1 MAVNKVVFGDT
12 TVMDLTEDTVTS
24 DTMLEGVTAHDK
36 SGEPIV
42 GSAVIPTVNNGKLT
56 IQKNGTTVATFTANQ
71 STAATANI
79 TVPVKVSELTND
91 SNFVTDSPT
100 FTQASSR
107 ANIASGETFATI
119 LGKIKKFFTDLK
131 TVAFTGSYNDLS
143 DQPTIPTV
151 NNATLTI
158 QKNGTTVKTFTA
170 NASSNVTANITVPT
184 KVSELT
190 NDSGYTTNTGTVTSV
205 ATGTGLTGGTITSS
219 GTISIADH
227 SADYLSGGYLNV
239 HPENT
244 PTLIPFMNN
253 DIAYLLKR
261 GGSAVVKYD
270 GTTQSVD
277 LTNCFDASP
286 SYWSMNP
293 TDITTIVVEL
303 TLHKVFTYTN
313 TIYVDFGSAGW
324 RAKNVKIEVMNS
336 NYTQDV
342 WTQKYNNT
350 NNSLGHCYVRT
361 SHTPAGASGAGGG
374 FNKVRFTFS
383 SWNSTQFRIAQMG
396 IYNYGSAGLRETFLP
411 KDGGNIYGTIYPN
424 SNNGA
429 DLGTSS
435 KYWNNAYI
443 TNINGV
449 TVGDSP
455 KFTDNDTKNT
465 AGSTNTSSKIF
476 LIGAT
481 SQAANPQTY
490 SHDTAYVGTDGC
502 LYSGGTKVL
511 TAHQDISGK
520 VNKSGDTMTNTLT
533 IQRTGTHDNN
543 YPASLNLWTVDS
555 TNSVTSKA
563 AISAYDG
570 GASGA
575 NMVINPNGNLFIG
588 SGEGGYNHYT
598 LYKHNTGENLY
609 ITADSV
615 LHLQSN
621 SQTIANRVGAQVTT
635 AGDIVPEAADVA
647 TNNIGG
653 IGTSAYRWANGY
665 FTNLDAEGFNRIDIT
680 GKTLDLDTLTL
691 KETGSPHAEYYIE
704 KTDGGAANITNRPV
718 TANKPFL
725 LDVEAIRVNTASD
738 FITRQTYRN
747 AANPAN
753 EYVRFCTNGT
763 WTAWTTRVFT
773 DTTYSAGSN
782 ITLNGTTFSLTK
794 ANVTGA
800 LGYTPPTSDT
810 NTHRPIQ
817 VNGTEILGNNTTAL
831 NLKAGSNVSVTNSS
845 GTVTIAATDTTYSA
859 GSNITLSGTT
869 FSLTKANV
877 TGALGYTPPTTDTK
891 NTAGSTNTSSK
902 IFLIGATS
910 QAANPQT
917 YSDDQVYATSGTLTT
932 NKLSS
937 KALIALTGTGT
948 AGSDKGSGVSP
959 RYIPSLWTFNSGV
972 TVANGEVYLIKIPVA
987 GGTYGVWLSLNNGTN
1002 YYPVAISNGTTRF
1015 TTQYGNNTVIAV
1027 TYESAGKCTCYP
1039 KDGGDATSS
1048 VTGIFR
1054 VLNDYDANS
1063 NVTQTATTT
1072 NANYEVLFSQTA
1084 DNTTRTEGA
1093 RKTSTFRFNPSTN
1106 TLSTTNLTL
1115 NGGGLNLATLSSSSD
1130 NSAEI
1135 IFRYGDGSMKA
1146 AISMEDELTEDNM
1159 DKGPLYET
1167 RSSDGQLAMMTR
1179 LALEGHDLPLTGGDL
1194 TGPLRIKSG
1203 NVLYLDKPDNSNR
1216 SSLSTSSNGTLNLH
1230 AVTWLNLCTPQQVQ
1244 CRNATDSGWVNIAAA
1259 NIESSRRF
1267 KENIQDLTEEEA
1279 RKLLDVRT
1287 VTFDFKETYAPSS
1300 DWEHERFNQ
1309 CGVIAEEV
1317 LDIYPTLVR
1326 YSNYENPDEDPV
1338 PTFVEYSHFVPY
1350 LIKMVQMQQKEID
1363 DLKVQI
1369 KELQTGE

>member
-36 SGEPIV
+36 SGEQIV

-71 STAATANI
+71 SAAATANI

-91 SNFVTDSPT
+91 SNFVADSPT
-100 FTQASSR
+100 FTEASSR

-119 LGKIKKFFTDLK
+119 LGKIKKFFADLK

-143 DQPTIPTV
+143 NKPTIPAAQVNSDWNATSGVAQILNKPTIPTV

-219 GTISIADH
+219 GTISIANH
-227 SADYLSGGYLNV
+227 SADYLTGGYLNI
-239 HPENT
+239 HPENN

-261 GGSAVVKYD
+261 GGSTVVKYD
-270 GTTQSVD
+270 GTTQSVN

-286 SYWSMNP
+286 SYWSVTP
-293 TDITTIVVEL
+293 TNVTTIVIEL

-336 NYTQDV
+336 NYAQDV

-350 NNSLGHCYVRT
+350 DNDLGHCYVRT
-361 SHTPAGASGAGGG
+361 SHTPVGASGSGGG

-396 IYNYGSAGLRETFLP
+396 IYNYGSAGLRETFVP
-411 KDGGNIYGTIYPN
+411 RDGSSVYGSIYPEE
-424 SNNGA
+424 NNGA
-429 DLGTSS
+429 DLGTTA
-435 KYWNNAYI
+435 KYFNNAYI

-449 TVGDSP
+449 AVGSSP

-490 SHDTAYVGTDGC
+490 SQDTAYVGTDGC

-520 VNKSGDTMTNTLT
+520 VNKSGDTMTGNLT

-543 YPASLNLWTVDS
+543 YPATLTLRAVDS
-555 TNSVTSKA
+555 TNSVNSNGT
-563 AISAYDG
+563 ISAYDG
-570 GASGA
+570 GASGS
-575 NMVINPNGNLFIG
+575 NMVIYPAGNMFIG
-588 SGEGGYNHYT
+588 SGEGPLNHYK
-598 LYKHNTGENLY
+598 LYEHNTGETLY
-609 ITADSV
+609 LTSDNYVHIQA
-615 LHLQSN
+615 N
-621 SQTIANRVGAQVTT
+621 GQTIANRLGLMIDNSGNVL
-635 AGDIVPEAADVA
+635 PEKADAAA
-647 TNNIGG
+647 NNSGSIG
-653 IGTSAYRWANGY
+653 SSSHKWADGY
-665 FTNLDAEGFNRIDIT
+665 FTNINGVAVGN
-680 GKTLDLDTLTL
+680 
-691 KETGSPHAEYYIE
+691 SP
-704 KTDGGAANITNRPV
+704 K
-718 TANKPFL
+718 
-725 LDVEAIRVNTASD
+725 
-738 FITRQTYRN
+738 
-747 AANPAN
+747 
-753 EYVRFCTNGT
+753 
-763 WTAWTTRVFT
+763 FT

-782 ITLNGTTFSLTK
+782 ITLSGTTFSLTK

-845 GTVTIAATDTTYSA
+845 GTVTIAATD
-859 GSNITLSGTT
+859 N
-869 FSLTKANV
+869 
-877 TGALGYTPPTTDTK
+877 DTK

-917 YSDDQVYATSGTLTT
+917 YSDDQVYATSGTLTA

-1002 YYPVAISNGTTRF
+1002 YYPVAVSSGTGRF
-1015 TTQYGNNTVIAV
+1015 TTHYAKDTVIAV

-1039 KDGGDATSS
+1039 KAGGDTTSS

-1054 VLNDYDANS
+1054 VLNDYDS
-1063 NVTQTATTT
+1063 NTNNAVTQTNTTT
-1072 NANYEVLFSQTA
+1072 SGSGDYRVLFSATA
-1084 DNTTRTEGA
+1084 DDTTRTEGA
-1093 RKTSTFRFNPSTN
+1093 RKSTKLTYNPSSGTIASDSMVVRGGELALMTPN
-1106 TLSTTNLTL
+1106 T
-1115 NGGGLNLATLSSSSD
+1115 SSND
-1130 NSAEI
+1130 SADI
-1135 IFRYGDGSMKA
+1135 VFRYGNGNEKSRIWMYDTLDSTSIGY
-1146 AISMEDELTEDNM
+1146 
-1159 DKGPLYET
+1159 GPNY
-1167 RSSDGQLAMMTR
+1167 RAYSSDGKSSMQTR
-1179 LALEGHDLPLTGGDL
+1179 LALEDKVLGLTGGTM
-1194 TGPLRIKSG
+1194 TGPLYFRNSG
-1203 NVLYLDKPDNSNR
+1203 SFINSGGDA
-1216 SSLSTSSNGTLNLH
+1216 SSATTFVRGS
-1230 AVTWLNLCTPQQVQ
+1230 AFLNLCSPGIQ
-1244 CRNATDSGWVNIAAA
+1244 CRNFADNAWTGIAGTTFTPQ
-1259 NIESSRRF
+1259 NNSSRKI
-1267 KENIQDLTEEEA
+1267 KENIKPITEEEA
-1279 RKLLDVRT
+1279 QKLLEVN
-1287 VTFDFKETYAPSS
+1287 VVSFDYKQGAGFG
-1300 DWEHERFNQ
+1300 DGDERKGKF
-1309 CGVIAEEV
+1309 GVIAEEINEIIPSV
-1317 LDIYPTLVR
+1317 VSYQINDDHTIDYNIPSGVS
-1326 YSNYENPDEDPV
+1326 YDK
-1338 PTFVEYSHFVPY
+1338 FVPH
-1350 LIKMVQMQQKEID
+1350 LIKMIQMQQKEID